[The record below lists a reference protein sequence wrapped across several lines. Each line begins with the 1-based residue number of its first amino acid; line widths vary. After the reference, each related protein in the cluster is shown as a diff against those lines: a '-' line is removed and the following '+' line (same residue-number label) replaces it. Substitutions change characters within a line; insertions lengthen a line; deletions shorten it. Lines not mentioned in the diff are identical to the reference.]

1 MTASAKTAPNR
12 LAEITSH
19 LQPPATTQPTPP
31 TMAQQQATRPFIT
44 CHVLDTV
51 TGKPGASISVK
62 LKLLSPSQATT
73 SHWTATTNSDGRVP
87 AWNSSTD
94 MNELVAKIKSDL
106 QEGEEMLWS
115 LTFDTES
122 YFGKGKTFWPEVEL
136 RFAAKGE
143 EAHYH
148 VPLLLGPWSYTTYRG
163 S

>member
-1 MTASAKTAPNR
+1 M
-12 LAEITSH
+12 
-19 LQPPATTQPTPP
+19 PPDP
-31 TMAQQQATRPFIT
+31 RPFIT

-51 TGKPGASISVK
+51 SGTPGANISVK

-73 SHWTATTNSDGRVP
+73 AHWTATTNSDGRVP
-87 AWNSSTD
+87 TWTSSTD
-94 MNELVAKIKSDL
+94 MNALVERVKSEL
-106 QEGEEMLWS
+106 GEDEQMVWS
-115 LTFDTES
+115 LTFDSEG

-136 RFAAKGE
+136 TFAAKRE